1 MKYPCK
7 IDKFKNSDKIWQVRI
22 IDSNGKHVFA
32 NVGFVWD
39 WNEAG
44 RDAAK
49 HIARAINSAYI
60 QGMADKEIAIEKH
73 EYEVMLD
80 TPW

>member
-49 HIARAINSAYI
+49 HIARAVNAAYT
-60 QGMADKEIAIEKH
+60 QGVGNAEEEHKMFDH
-73 EYEVMLD
+73 EFWRDLY
-80 TPW
+80 